1 MSVKTVDKVDVE
13 LGEALYRY
21 LNGTLDNLPEKL
33 KTREGLARAIAYLH
47 KKYGLSPDKVV
58 ETLRVKKQQLQQK
71 EKNIAVET
79 SVQSQ
84 QTVASQ
90 EKQIGEPRVA
100 EQAVQDKQAEKEK
113 KNKVF
118 QLFTWGSCRYGTLK
132 AYYPKYVEFVSWT
145 RREGTH
151 EVEIPGV
158 CKIVY
163 SNYDSRKNM
172 NRDVEIVDIYSPLV
186 IRYYGN
192 SSCSHSFDEVYIVR
206 KVDGKIV
213 YEKPEVKTET
223 VVEERGKYRVTL
235 EKRYV
240 DLDGQKVYI
249 DVTEIER
256 EVIPEKLK
264 VTLKKLND
272 RVIVAGDTFNIRDK
286 LKALGM
292 KWDPTTKAWYT
303 TAMDTEILKT
313 KLQQTLG
320 QMGIQIEV
328 EQ

>member
-13 LGEALYRY
+13 LGEVLYRY
-21 LNGTLDNLPEKL
+21 LNGSLDTLPEKL
-33 KTREGLARAIAYLH
+33 KTREGLARAIVYLQ

-58 ETLRVKKQQLQQK
+58 ASLKARKQQLLQK

-79 SVQSQ
+79 SVQPQ
-84 QTVASQ
+84 QTVAPQ
-90 EKQIGEPRVA
+90 EKQIEEPRVA
-100 EQAVQDKQAEKEK
+100 EQTMQDKQAEKEK
-113 KNKVF
+113 RGKVF
-118 QLFTWGSCRYGTLK
+118 YLFTWGSCRYGTLK
-132 AYYPKYVEFVSWT
+132 AYYPKYVEFGNWT

-158 CKIVY
+158 CRIVY
-163 SNYDSRKNM
+163 SNHDSNKNIH
-172 NRDVEIVDIYSPLV
+172 RDVEIVDIYSPLV
-186 IRYYGN
+186 VRYYGN
-192 SSCSHSFDEVYIVR
+192 SSCSHSFDYVYIVR

-213 YEKPEVKTET
+213 YEEPEVKTET

-292 KWDPTTKAWYT
+292 RWDPTAKAWYT
-303 TAMDTEILKT
+303 TAMDTETLKT
-313 KLQQTLG
+313 KLQQMLG
-320 QMGIQIEV
+320 QMGVQIEV